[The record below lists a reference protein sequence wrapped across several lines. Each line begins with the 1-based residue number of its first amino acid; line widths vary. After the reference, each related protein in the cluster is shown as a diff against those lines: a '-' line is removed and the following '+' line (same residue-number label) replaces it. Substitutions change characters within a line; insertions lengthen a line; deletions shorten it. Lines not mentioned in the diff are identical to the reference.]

1 MSQEFTESPRR
12 IAFIIN
18 NYDLI
23 VSVFQETHSK
33 AVDGELEYM
42 RQLLALQTSA
52 FVDEQLKPYFGA
64 MIDLVKKA
72 EHLQDLT
79 TIEIPDFER
88 ICSHFSQTWRQ
99 SLKSIN
105 ASVIQYFSNFK
116 NGTTVL
122 HAVLG
127 QLIVYYTKFLDVME
141 KRGGGTARIQPVG
154 VQTVMVEIKKFRS
167 TF

>member
-1 MSQEFTESPRR
+1 M
-12 IAFIIN
+12 
-18 NYDLI
+18 
-23 VSVFQETHSK
+23 K
-33 AVDGELEYM
+33 
-42 RQLLALQTSA
+42 QLLALQTSA

-64 MIDLVKKA
+64 MVDCVKKS
-72 EHLQDLT
+72 EQQPNFVIGIPVPDL
-79 TIEIPDFER
+79 ER
-88 ICSHFSQTWRQ
+88 TSAHFVQTWRQ

-127 QLIVYYTKFLDVME
+127 QLIVYYTKFLDILE
-141 KRGGGTARIQPVG
+141 KRNLRIQTVG

>member
-1 MSQEFTESPRR
+1 M
-12 IAFIIN
+12 
-18 NYDLI
+18 
-23 VSVFQETHSK
+23 QETHSR
-33 AVDGELEYM
+33 AVDGELDYM
-42 RQLLALQTSA
+42 KQLLALQTTA

-64 MIDLVKKA
+64 LIDCVKKA
-72 EHLQDLT
+72 EQQPNAILEQPDL
-79 TIEIPDFER
+79 ER
-88 ICSHFSQTWRQ
+88 ISAHFAQTWRQ

-127 QLIVYYTKFLDVME
+127 QLIMYYTKFLDILE
-141 KRGGGTARIQPVG
+141 KRNLRIQPVG

>member
-1 MSQEFTESPRR
+1 M
-12 IAFIIN
+12 
-18 NYDLI
+18 
-23 VSVFQETHSK
+23 K
-33 AVDGELEYM
+33 
-42 RQLLALQTSA
+42 QLLSLQTSA

-64 MIDLVKKA
+64 LIDLVKRTEQTQA
-72 EHLQDLT
+72 YAS
-79 TIEIPDFER
+79 IEIPDLER
-88 ICSHFSQTWRQ
+88 ISAHFSQTWRQ

-127 QLIVYYTKFLDVME
+127 QLIVYYQKFLDIIE
-141 KRGGGTARIQPVG
+141 KRGASRIQPVG

>member
-1 MSQEFTESPRR
+1 MV
-12 IAFIIN
+12 IISR
-18 NYDLI
+18 YILKYT
-23 VSVFQETHSK
+23 FQETHSR
-33 AVDGELEYM
+33 AVDGEVDYM
-42 RQLLALQTSA
+42 KQLLTLQTSA

-64 MIDLVKKA
+64 LIDCVKKS
-72 EHLQDLT
+72 EQQSQLVM
-79 TIEIPDFER
+79 EIPDLER
-88 ICSHFSQTWRQ
+88 ISSHFAQTWRQ

-127 QLIVYYTKFLDVME
+127 QLIVYYTKFLDILE
-141 KRGGGTARIQPVG
+141 KRNLRIHPVG

>member
-1 MSQEFTESPRR
+1 M
-12 IAFIIN
+12 
-18 NYDLI
+18 
-23 VSVFQETHSK
+23 K
-33 AVDGELEYM
+33 
-42 RQLLALQTSA
+42 QLLILQTSA

-64 MIDLVKKA
+64 MVDCVKKS
-72 EHLQDLT
+72 EQQPQFVF
-79 TIEIPDFER
+79 EIPDLER
-88 ICSHFSQTWRQ
+88 TSAHFVQTWRQ
-99 SLKSIN
+99 SLKAIN

-127 QLIVYYTKFLDVME
+127 QLIMYYTKFLDILE
-141 KRGGGTARIQPVG
+141 KQNLRIQTVG

>member
-1 MSQEFTESPRR
+1 M
-12 IAFIIN
+12 
-18 NYDLI
+18 
-23 VSVFQETHSK
+23 
-33 AVDGELEYM
+33 DGELDYM
-42 RQLLALQTSA
+42 KQLLALQTSA

-64 MIDLVKKA
+64 LIDLVKKS
-72 EHLQDLT
+72 EHMQDLSS
-79 TIEIPDFER
+79 IEIPDLER
-88 ICSHFSQTWRQ
+88 ITAHFAQTWRQ

-127 QLIVYYTKFLDVME
+127 QLIVYYTKFLNILE
-141 KRGGGTARIQPVG
+141 RRGGGASRIQPVG
-154 VQTVMVEIKKFRS
+154 VQTLMVEIKKFRS